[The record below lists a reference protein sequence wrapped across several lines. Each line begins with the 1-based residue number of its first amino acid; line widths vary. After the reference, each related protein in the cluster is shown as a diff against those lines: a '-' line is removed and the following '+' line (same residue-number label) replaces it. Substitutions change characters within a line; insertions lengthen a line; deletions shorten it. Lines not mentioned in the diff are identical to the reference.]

1 MLQEDDRKVGTKT
14 DLHDM
19 DPYYVHY
26 LLTVQSIKIEED
38 EEGIYGILE
47 IDMKPYYSQLI
58 TSRLSLAKW
67 GEWIRDKLLS
77 IH

>member
-26 LLTVQSIKIEED
+26 LLVTLS
-38 EEGIYGILE
+38 
-47 IDMKPYYSQLI
+47 PYLDGPEHQD
-58 TSRLSLAKW
+58 R
-67 GEWIRDKLLS
+67 GG
-77 IH
+77 